1 MCSQPCNTSDFA
13 YAGVRLF
20 NVSYDSGM
28 VEWSEYDSFE
38 PGSRFGLVKEYE
50 KNEKDVYM
58 GNCWILVAGVCI
70 SCTGNGSG
78 PSDKHPDKK
87 RLCVL

>member
-20 NVSYDSGM
+20 NVTYDSGM
-28 VEWSEYDSFE
+28 VEWSENDGVE

-50 KNEKDVYM
+50 KNEK
-58 GNCWILVAGVCI
+58 
-70 SCTGNGSG
+70 
-78 PSDKHPDKK
+78 
-87 RLCVL
+87 